1 MYRIFTGEI
10 PNLLS
15 NNYTRQ
21 PLLSFNPNP
30 NSNFIREGNNSCKT
44 AGRLGWKTSEVSL
57 VRSGL
62 RIPQRAG
69 LDPTWVWECCLVSSH
84 SPQTCRWSP
93 LLNCSNHLPLS
104 KHHCSAYTGPTCLT
118 FYRISLSSGEEVR
131 FRCEVPAPPL
141 ERYLW
146 HESIARQDETAP
158 LWMPGAP
165 DKDPAAQLTEKNK
178 PKIFVLI
185 PNQRQKRLI

>member
-10 PNLLS
+10 PDLLS
-15 NNYTRQ
+15 NNYNRQ
-21 PLLSFNPNP
+21 PLLSFIPNP
-30 NSNFIREGNNSCKT
+30 NSNFIREGNNFCKT

-104 KHHCSAYTGPTCLT
+104 KHHCSACTGPTCPA
-118 FYRISLSSGEEVR
+118 FYQISLSSGEEVH
-131 FRCEVPAPPL
+131 FRCEVPAPL
-141 ERYLW
+141 LKGIFGMKALRDKT
-146 HESIARQDETAP
+146 RQRHSECQELQT
-158 LWMPGAP
+158 
-165 DKDPAAQLTEKNK
+165 
-178 PKIFVLI
+178 KIQRHSSQKKI
-185 PNQRQKRLI
+185 NQRSSY